1 MMTAWGLLLSSSTMR
16 AILRECHGHTLLSFW
31 PTQKEE
37 KKKEKEKRKEEK
49 EERKRR
55 YGVRKSLRRDRNEIE
70 EWHIPYRAI
79 VGIPTC

>member
-1 MMTAWGLLLSSSTMR
+1 MMTAWGSLLSSSTMR

-37 KKKEKEKRKEEK
+37 GKRKEEK

-55 YGVRKSLRRDRNEIE
+55 YGVRKSLRRDRNEIG